1 MTSSIT
7 KRLKQITGALALML
21 SAPYAFAA
29 APSNLDLATTLGSLV
44 LVIGVILL
52 LAWLLKR
59 MQVPALGQ
67 QKGLRIVSQLPVGT
81 KERIAVVQVGEEQF
95 LVGITSQS
103 IQILAKL
110 EKPLKEEELATN
122 AFASQFS
129 QLIKKND
136 KGNPIRLL
144 FSTLVLLVGVLFS
157 LFSFAEAE
165 ESPLPANLAEG
176 SSVTVQ
182 AMQSDTGSS
191 RSMSVGNG
199 AGIPAFTMT
208 TNPDG
213 SEDYSVTLQI
223 LALMTMLGFL
233 PAMVILMTSFTRIVV
248 VMSILRQAMGLQQT
262 PSNQVIIGI
271 ALFLTF
277 FVMSP
282 VLNEINDTAIQPYL
296 NEQVTAREAFD
307 AAQVPMKAFMLKQ
320 TRIKDLET
328 FVNMSGEQV
337 TNPED
342 VSMAVLIPA
351 FITSELKTAFQI
363 GFMLFLPFL
372 IIDLV
377 VASVLMAMGMMMLS
391 PMIVSLPFK
400 LMLFVLVDGW
410 NLILSTLAGSF
421 AL

>member
-1 MTSSIT
+1 MLKSNCAKALILQFSLLMSILFSTSTFAQAELETPIPANAAGASSITVNALNQTQANSQTLSTSSI
-7 KRLKQITGALALML
+7 
-21 SAPYAFAA
+21 S
-29 APSNLDLATTLGSLV
+29 
-44 LVIGVILL
+44 
-52 LAWLLKR
+52 
-59 MQVPALGQ
+59 
-67 QKGLRIVSQLPVGT
+67 
-81 KERIAVVQVGEEQF
+81 
-95 LVGITSQS
+95 
-103 IQILAKL
+103 
-110 EKPLKEEELATN
+110 
-122 AFASQFS
+122 
-129 QLIKKND
+129 
-136 KGNPIRLL
+136 
-144 FSTLVLLVGVLFS
+144 
-157 LFSFAEAE
+157 
-165 ESPLPANLAEG
+165 
-176 SSVTVQ
+176 
-182 AMQSDTGSS
+182 
-191 RSMSVGNG
+191 GNG

-208 TNPDG
+208 TNAQG
-213 SEDYSVTLQI
+213 GEDYSINLQI

-271 ALFLTF
+271 AIFLTF
-277 FVMSP
+277 FIMSP
-282 VLNEINDTAIQPYL
+282 VINQVNEQAVQPYL
-296 NEQVTAREAFD
+296 NEQISARQAFD
-307 AAQVPMKAFMLKQ
+307 VAQEPIKAFMLKQ
-320 TRIKDLET
+320 TRINDLET
-328 FVNMSGEQV
+328 FVQISGAEV

>member
-1 MTSSIT
+1 M
-7 KRLKQITGALALML
+7 
-21 SAPYAFAA
+21 
-29 APSNLDLATTLGSLV
+29 
-44 LVIGVILL
+44 
-52 LAWLLKR
+52 
-59 MQVPALGQ
+59 
-67 QKGLRIVSQLPVGT
+67 
-81 KERIAVVQVGEEQF
+81 
-95 LVGITSQS
+95 
-103 IQILAKL
+103 
-110 EKPLKEEELATN
+110 
-122 AFASQFS
+122 
-129 QLIKKND
+129 
-136 KGNPIRLL
+136 
-144 FSTLVLLVGVLFS
+144 LLVSVLFS
-157 LFSFAEAE
+157 SLSFAQAE
-165 ESPLPANLAEG
+165 ESPLPSNLAQG
-176 SSVTVQ
+176 DSVTVQ
-182 AMQSDTGSS
+182 AMENESGSS

-199 AGIPAFTMT
+199 GGIPAFTMT
-208 TNPDG
+208 TNADG

-277 FVMSP
+277 FIMSP
-282 VLNEINDTAIQPYL
+282 VLNEINDQAVQPYL

-307 AAQVPMKAFMLKQ
+307 AAQAPMKAFMLKQ

-328 FVNMSGEQV
+328 FVNMSGEEV

>member
-1 MTSSIT
+1 MTKDNSI
-7 KRLKQITGALALML
+7 RLML
-21 SAPYAFAA
+21 STF
-29 APSNLDLATTLGSLV
+29 
-44 LVIGVILL
+44 
-52 LAWLLKR
+52 
-59 MQVPALGQ
+59 M
-67 QKGLRIVSQLPVGT
+67 
-81 KERIAVVQVGEEQF
+81 
-95 LVGITSQS
+95 
-103 IQILAKL
+103 
-110 EKPLKEEELATN
+110 
-122 AFASQFS
+122 
-129 QLIKKND
+129 
-136 KGNPIRLL
+136 
-144 FSTLVLLVGVLFS
+144 LLVGVLFS
-157 LFSFAEAE
+157 SLSFAQAE
-165 ESPLPANLAEG
+165 ESPLPSNLAQG
-176 SSVTVQ
+176 DSVTVQ
-182 AMQSDTGSS
+182 AMENESSSS

-199 AGIPAFTMT
+199 GGIPAFTMT
-208 TNPDG
+208 TNADG

-277 FVMSP
+277 FIMSP
-282 VLNEINDTAIQPYL
+282 VLNEINDQAVQPYL

-307 AAQVPMKAFMLKQ
+307 AAQAPMKAFMLKQ

-328 FVNMSGEQV
+328 FVNMSGEEV